1 MSHNS
6 ISNCG
11 KICGDALLH
20 QGVGRGGL
28 RGGGGEGG
36 EGGGDPR
43 PDCVHSQKI
52 RPVARVDDGES
63 LQGGGDDDLGGLALL
78 EGGKARAR

>member
-1 MSHNS
+1 MSHYS

-28 RGGGGEGG
+28 RGGGGEGA
-36 EGGGDPR
+36 EGGGHAR
-43 PDCVHSQKI
+43 PHCVHSQKI
-52 RPVARVDDGES
+52 CPVAGVDDGES
-63 LQGGGDDDLGGLALL
+63 LQGGGDDHLGGLALL
-78 EGGKARAR
+78 EGGEARAG